1 MTITDD
7 EVRSYDAWIGRQT
20 VSTSVIAPES
30 CDLMAATLDRDD
42 PSFAA
47 GDPLP
52 VMWSWMGF
60 RPHARRSQIG
70 DDGHPARGDFLP
82 PVSLPRRMFGG
93 ARYRCLAPLPC
104 GETITRTQRIAGVSA
119 KRGSSG
125 LMVVVTVAQS
135 FAVAGVVRMEEEQD
149 IIYREAAAPGSG
161 SSAAAEVT
169 PHAIPDA
176 PWAMTWT
183 PDPVTLFRYSALTFN
198 GHRIHYDRTYATQG
212 EGYPGLVVHGPLT
225 ATLLADLCRRHSG
238 RALFATWEFRA
249 RNPLFDVNPLFL
261 RGTPDDD
268 GLGVELAAHDN
279 RGRLCLTARATFES
293 SI

>member
-7 EVRSYDAWIGRQT
+7 EIRSYDAWIGREAVAT
-20 VSTSVIAPES
+20 CVIAPES

-42 PSFAA
+42 PPFVPGQA
-47 GDPLP
+47 LP

-70 DDGHPARGDFLP
+70 PDGHPERGDFLP

-93 ARYRCLAPLPC
+93 ARYRFLAPLPC
-104 GETITRTQRIAGVSA
+104 GETITRTQRIAAVSA
-119 KRGSSG
+119 KRGASG
-125 LMVVVTVAQS
+125 VMVVVTVAQS

-149 IIYREAAAPGSG
+149 IIYREAVAPG
-161 SSAAAEVT
+161 APAPT
-169 PHAIPDA
+169 PPAPQPIPDA
-176 PWAMTWT
+176 PWSQTWT

-198 GHRIHYDRTYATQG
+198 GHRIHYDRSYAMET

-225 ATLLADLCRRHSG
+225 ATLLADLCRRHTG

-249 RNPLFDVNPLFL
+249 RNPLFDVSPLHL
-261 RGTPDDD
+261 RGTPDAD
-268 GLGVELAAHDN
+268 GQGVDLAAYDDS
-279 RGRLCLTARATFES
+279 GRLSVSARATFES
-293 SI
+293 SS